1 MPFPDACS
9 AGVFDLLHYIQSSEE
24 RPDKSLIDKYDDWMD
39 KQLETIGYSKDDPLR
54 NSRLRLGFLGE
65 EGENGQR
72 RTKRVPGIKKPRE
85 KKPPRERDE
94 FNLIKGT
101 KKSYVWELTA
111 KGFDIDRIIRRMKRS
126 SLKQTRNLL
135 IFGIGWQRGISMV
148 KLKESNI
155 GPILPD
161 RYYIWT
167 WRPDTT
173 NKIITEKKLYRK
185 HLTGIP
191 YFTRH
196 HVKVTLV
203 YLYGVDV
210 LQYIHIISGRKL
222 LQQGIRELSDM
233 NGKLLKRGA
242 TKFWFKGKFVRA
254 KKFIIP
260 DEYKIDK
267 HRRRRFMVQMH
278 RVFKSKGK
286 KAFDERYSIK
296 LYGQR
301 QGISPAY
308 TKQKR
313 LQIYSSILQDL
324 REAESRGEG

>member
-1 MPFPDACS
+1 
-9 AGVFDLLHYIQSSEE
+9 
-24 RPDKSLIDKYDDWMD
+24 
-39 KQLETIGYSKDDPLR
+39 
-54 NSRLRLGFLGE
+54 
-65 EGENGQR
+65 
-72 RTKRVPGIKKPRE
+72 
-85 KKPPRERDE
+85 
-94 FNLIKGT
+94 
-101 KKSYVWELTA
+101 
-111 KGFDIDRIIRRMKRS
+111 
-126 SLKQTRNLL
+126 
-135 IFGIGWQRGISMV
+135 MV

-242 TKFWFKGKFVRA
+242 NKFWFKGKFVRA